1 MKKTQQ
7 EQVREILMTKGS
19 ITPLEALNSCGCF
32 RLSSIIHRLR
42 HEGMDIKTEDERN
55 SKGNIYARY
64 THKVSEEEVE
74 KMSKELFSQIL
85 DQYEKDGGEYLVLDR
100 LTGVLFL
107 TDNFSDIATCEY
119 NEYQQT
125 GGMTMKEV
133 SEMATKA
140 IKIRYRHNLKNN

>member
-85 DQYEKDGGEYLVLDR
+85 DQYEKEGGEYLLLDKS
-100 LTGVLFL
+100 TGRLFL
-107 TDNFSDIATCEY
+107 NDTIFGFASPSIV
-119 NEYQQT
+119 YQHT
-125 GGMTMKEV
+125 AGLSMKDV
-133 SEMATKA
+133 SELATEA